1 MNIQDWLGADNT
13 LGISIWEN
21 KYQYNDETFEE
32 WLDRVSNGDEELKQL
47 IVEKK
52 FLFGGRILANRG
64 LNKLGLKVTYSN
76 CYVLSVDDSIESIYK
91 TCSDLARTFSYG
103 GGVGLDISK
112 LRPIGSFVNNTARK
126 TSGACSFMDTF
137 SQVTETIGQNGR
149 RGALMLSLDCT
160 HPEVID
166 FINIKTDLERVTKA
180 NISVR
185 VTDDFMKAVKNDEDW
200 ELYFKSEHEEITKI
214 VKAKDVFKLL
224 AKNNWNMAEPG
235 ILFWDRISNYNI
247 LSEDK
252 EFEYAGVNPCAEEP
266 LPNGGS
272 CLLGALNLSAYVVNK
287 EFDFDTFAQD
297 VHIAVKGLNDV
308 LDEGLPLHP
317 LAIQRQTVHD
327 YRQIGLGIMGVADM
341 LIKMGIKYDSED
353 ALDICDNIGV
363 ILANESLKASALLA
377 EELGSYPKYN
387 EDAILSS
394 EFVLANTTID
404 VYDLIKKYGLRNSQL
419 LTIAP
424 TGSIS
429 TMIEVSGG
437 AEPIFS
443 FGYTRKTESLH
454 GEDVYYKVYTKIVK
468 DYMEENGLNDE
479 CELPNFFVNA
489 QTINPFKRVEMQGVW
504 QEHID
509 ASISSTVNLPNETTV
524 EQVEELY
531 MYAWEVGCKGLT
543 IFRDGCARCGVLTL
557 GDKKEDKELEKNKEL
572 RRGEWEQKPK
582 GVIEIQR
589 KIYSGCGKELLHICI
604 SPKEKRII
612 EFYITSSSTGG
623 CKMNIN
629 ALAIAMSGML
639 RLGGSIDNIKC
650 AFRGLGVCPSYNGA
664 RIRGKEVSKGVSCP
678 TAILNALIEVEKQL
692 KNETLIEL
700 VELGFYK
707 NNVDNVNNIE
717 NNIKKE
723 KKENKFIPIDLS
735 NSKTKCPEC
744 GENLNFTGGCNF
756 CPSCGFT
763 KCD

>member
-1 MNIQDWLGADNT
+1 MNIQDWLGIDNT

-21 KYQYNDETFEE
+21 KYQYNDESFEE
-32 WLDRVSNGDEELKQL
+32 WLDRVSNGDEEVKRL

-112 LRPIGSFVNNTARK
+112 LRPTGSFVNNTARK

-200 ELYFKSEHEEITKI
+200 ELYFKSEHEEITKM

-247 LSEDK
+247 LSED
-252 EFEYAGVNPCAEEP
+252 ENFEYVGVNPCAEEP

-287 EFDFDTFAQD
+287 EFDFDTFTQD

-327 YRQIGLGIMGVADM
+327 YRQIGLGVMGVADM

-353 ALDICDNIGV
+353 ALDICDNIGA
-363 ILANESLKASALLA
+363 ILANESLKASALLSKEKGA
-377 EELGSYPKYN
+377 YPKYN
-387 EDAILSS
+387 QDAVLSS
-394 EFVLANTTID
+394 DFVLQNTDDD
-404 VYDLIKKYGLRNSQL
+404 VYELIIKHGLRNSQL

-557 GDKKEDKELEKNKEL
+557 GDKKEEDEEVEELK
-572 RRGEWEQKPK
+572 RGEWKSLADDTYYVK
-582 GVIEIQR
+582 RNITI
-589 KIYSGCGKELLHICI
+589 GCGKLKLFIGY
-604 SPKEKRII
+604 SPNEQSIQDL
-612 EFYITSSSTGG
+612 YIVKCGQGG
-623 CKMNIN
+623 CTNN
-629 ALAIAMSGML
+629 LQALAISMSALL
-639 RLGGSIDNIKC
+639 RVGGSLEQLER
-650 AFRGLGVCPSYNGA
+650 AFSGIAPCPSFVSNRTKG
-664 RIRGKEVSKGVSCP
+664 IPLSKGNYCGM
-678 TAILNALIEVEKQL
+678 AIINEVKAFLNEVGKRERPQVENERVEK
-692 KNETLIEL
+692 
-700 VELGFYK
+700 V
-707 NNVDNVNNIE
+707 
-717 NNIKKE
+717 KKE
-723 KKENKFIPIDLS
+723 EGVA
-735 NSKTKCPEC
+735 CPEC
-744 GENLNFTGGCNF
+744 GEKTLSMQGGCSVCTN
-756 CPSCGFT
+756 CGYS
-763 KCD
+763 KCQ

>member
-32 WLDRVSNGDEELKQL
+32 WLDRVSNGDEEVKRL

-112 LRPIGSFVNNTARK
+112 LRPTGSFVNNTARK

-200 ELYFKSEHEEITKI
+200 ELYFKSEHEEITKM

-247 LSEDK
+247 LSEDE

-287 EFDFDTFAQD
+287 EFDFDTFTQD

-327 YRQIGLGIMGVADM
+327 YRQIGLGVMGVADM

-353 ALDICDNIGV
+353 ALDICDNIGT
-363 ILANESLKASALLA
+363 ILANESLKASSLLA
-377 EELGSYPKYN
+377 KELGSYPKYN
-387 EDAILSS
+387 ENAILSS

-468 DYMEENGLNDE
+468 DYIEENGLNDE
-479 CELPNFFVNA
+479 SELPNFFVNA

-557 GDKKEDKELEKNKEL
+557 GDKKEEDEEVEELK
-572 RRGEWEQKPK
+572 RGEWKSLADDTYYVK
-582 GVIEIQR
+582 RNITI
-589 KIYSGCGKELLHICI
+589 GCGKLKLFIGYSPNEQSIQDLYIVKCGQGGCTNNLQALAISMSALLRVGGSLEQLERAFSGIAPCPSFVSNRTKGI
-604 SPKEKRII
+604 PLSKGNYCGMTIINEVKAFLSEINGEQPKVVNKEKENTKEEELTKEEKDFMEKYGEV
-612 EFYITSSSTGG
+612 EFVKAFQKCPICKAKIMNTGG
-623 CKMNIN
+623 CI
-629 ALAIAMSGML
+629 
-639 RLGGSIDNIKC
+639 
-650 AFRGLGVCPSYNGA
+650 
-664 RIRGKEVSKGVSCP
+664 SCP
-678 TAILNALIEVEKQL
+678 N
-692 KNETLIEL
+692 
-700 VELGFYK
+700 
-707 NNVDNVNNIE
+707 
-717 NNIKKE
+717 
-723 KKENKFIPIDLS
+723 
-735 NSKTKCPEC
+735 
-744 GENLNFTGGCNF
+744 GCW
-756 CPSCGFT
+756 S

>member
-47 IVEKK
+47 IIEKK

-112 LRPIGSFVNNTARK
+112 LRPTGSFVNNTARK

-272 CLLGALNLSAYVVNK
+272 CLLGALNLSAYVANK

-327 YRQIGLGIMGVADM
+327 YRQIGLGVMGVADM

-353 ALDICDNIGV
+353 ALDICDNIGA

-468 DYMEENGLNDE
+468 DYMEENGLSDE

-557 GDKKEDKELEKNKEL
+557 GDKKEKDEEVEELK
-572 RRGEWEQKPK
+572 RGEWKSLAEDTYYVKRN
-582 GVIEIQR
+582 ITI
-589 KIYSGCGKELLHICI
+589 GCGKLKLFIGY
-604 SPKEKRII
+604 SPKEQALQDL
-612 EFYITSSSTGG
+612 YIVKSGVGG
-623 CKMNIN
+623 CEKN
-629 ALAIAMSGML
+629 LQAIAISMSALL
-639 RLGGSIDNIKC
+639 RVGGNLGQLEK
-650 AFRGLGVCPSYNGA
+650 AFSGITPCPSFVSNRAKG
-664 RIRGKEVSKGVSCP
+664 IPLSKGNYCGMAIINEVKAFLNEIEESGCP
-678 TAILNALIEVEKQL
+678 QV
-692 KNETLIEL
+692 KNEKVERIE
-700 VELGFYK
+700 
-707 NNVDNVNNIE
+707 
-717 NNIKKE
+717 KE
-723 KKENKFIPIDLS
+723 EGMA
-735 NSKTKCPEC
+735 CPEC
-744 GENLNFTGGCNF
+744 GEKTLSMQGGCNV
-756 CPSCGFT
+756 CTSCGYS
-763 KCD
+763 KCS